1 MAIPNGC
8 VTHSAFGSGLSAN
21 WNFGYMD
28 CPIRVWLE
36 SPLGDRAVIDL
47 DTDEELPL
55 FVPEYLNNVVQPDH
69 GYHPAQRR
77 LRRRGSIDET
87 GQ

>member
-1 MAIPNGC
+1 MRDCRGGHP
-8 VTHSAFGSGLSAN
+8 
-21 WNFGYMD
+21 GYMD
-28 CPIRVWLE
+28 CPVRVWLDQ
-36 SPLGDRAVIDL
+36 PLGDRAVIDL

-69 GYHPAQRR
+69 GYHPVQRR
-77 LRRRGSIDET
+77 PRRRRSIDET